1 MNSNLKSISR
11 SVSSGLKSVEARASS
26 LATDKNVLYIMLVI
40 AVVNVVGYLMMGNF
54 EAVIFFAI
62 VAYLSTFFT
71 KNMVIVFLVSILATN
86 FLMVSKV
93 NYFSRMN
100 AREGM
105 QTKEDA
111 ATATTDST
119 ATGAAASTTGA
130 GATAAAAAGAT
141 ATPTATAAGAASKN
155 AAASATPKPTPTN
168 SKKTSGEKE
177 GMNGKLAPAKF
188 NDDDEDEGSASPFP
202 GTKAESNA
210 QMERAHDSLQNMG
223 AGAGAGGAGASA
235 GAMKLQTAEVMQ
247 QQKVLMDN
255 IKTMQPFLETAERF
269 LDKFNMKGID
279 GLLGKIG
286 MGSNAAATPGPSA

>member
-11 SVSSGLKSVEARASS
+11 SLSSGFKSVEARAST

-54 EAVIFFAI
+54 EAVVFFAI

-93 NYFSRMN
+93 NYFSRMTGM
-100 AREGM
+100 EGM
-105 QTKEDA
+105 QNKDDASAA
-111 ATATTDST
+111 ATKDPAATKAPAVATT
-119 ATGAAASTTGA
+119 TTKA
-130 GATAAAAAGAT
+130 PAVANDK
-141 ATPTATAAGAASKN
+141 P
-155 AAASATPKPTPTN
+155 TPKPTKSD
-168 SKKTSGEKE
+168 SKKTSAEKKKE

-188 NDDDEDEGSASPFP
+188 NDDSDDEGDAASSPFP
-202 GTKAESNA
+202 GTNAQKNA
-210 QMERAHDSLQNMG
+210 QMEKAHDALQNIG
-223 AGAGAGGAGASA
+223 NGGG
-235 GAMKLQTAEVMQ
+235 MQMQTEEVMK

-255 IKTMQPFLETAERF
+255 IKVMQPFLETAERF

-286 MGSNAAATPGPSA
+286 MGGGGGSAAAASSS

>member
-11 SVSSGLKSVEARASS
+11 SLSSGFKSVEARAST

-54 EAVIFFAI
+54 EAVVFFAI

-93 NYFSRMN
+93 NYFSRMSGV
-100 AREGM
+100 EGM
-105 QTKEDA
+105 QNKDDA
-111 ATATTDST
+111 KAKQQHSGDAKAKQQHSGDAKAKPS
-119 ATGAAASTTGA
+119 
-130 GATAAAAAGAT
+130 
-141 ATPTATAAGAASKN
+141 
-155 AAASATPKPTPTN
+155 PKPTKSD
-168 SKKTSGEKE
+168 SKKTSAEKKE

-188 NDDDEDEGSASPFP
+188 NDDSDDDGDASSAPFLN
-202 GTKAESNA
+202 GTSAQKNA
-210 QMERAHDSLQNMG
+210 QMEKAHDALQSMG
-223 AGAGAGGAGASA
+223 N
-235 GAMKLQTAEVMQ
+235 GAMQVQTEEVLK
-247 QQKVLMDN
+247 QQKMLMDN
-255 IKTMQPFLETAERF
+255 IKVMQPFLETAERF

-286 MGSNAAATPGPSA
+286 MGSTPSPSS

>member
-11 SVSSGLKSVEARASS
+11 SLSSGFKSVESRAST

-54 EAVIFFAI
+54 EAVVFFAI

-93 NYFSRMN
+93 NYFSRMTGV
-100 AREGM
+100 EGM
-105 QTKEDA
+105 QNKDDTKHKDA
-111 ATATTDST
+111 KHKDAKHSDAKH
-119 ATGAAASTTGA
+119 AAK
-130 GATAAAAAGAT
+130 
-141 ATPTATAAGAASKN
+141 P
-155 AAASATPKPTPTN
+155 TPKPTKSD
-168 SKKTSGEKE
+168 SKKTSAEKKE

-188 NDDDEDEGSASPFP
+188 NDDNDDDDDASSAPFLN
-202 GTKAESNA
+202 GTTAQKNA
-210 QMERAHDSLQNMG
+210 QMEKAHDALQSMG
-223 AGAGAGGAGASA
+223 NGG
-235 GAMKLQTAEVMQ
+235 MQLQTDEVLK
-247 QQKVLMDN
+247 QQKMLMDN
-255 IKTMQPFLETAERF
+255 IKVMQPFLETAERF

-286 MGSNAAATPGPSA
+286 MGGGGAAAATPGPSS

>member
-26 LATDKNVLYIMLVI
+26 LATDNNVLYIMLVI

-105 QTKEDA
+105 QTKE
-111 ATATTDST
+111 ATD
-119 ATGAAASTTGA
+119 
-130 GATAAAAAGAT
+130 AT
-141 ATPTATAAGAASKN
+141 ATPTATAAAAASTATATAAAASKN
-155 AAASATPKPTPTN
+155 AAASAAPKPTPTN

-202 GTKAESNA
+202 GTKAEANA
-210 QMERAHDSLQNMG
+210 QMERAHDSLQNIG
-223 AGAGAGGAGASA
+223 GAGGAGANS
-235 GAMKLQTAEVMQ
+235 MKLQTAEVMQ

-286 MGSNAAATPGPSA
+286 MGSNAAATPGLSA

>member
-130 GATAAAAAGAT
+130 DATTGAAATA
-141 ATPTATAAGAASKN
+141 PTATAGGAASKN

-202 GTKAESNA
+202 GTKAEANA

-223 AGAGAGGAGASA
+223 AGAGGAGASGASA

>member
-11 SVSSGLKSVEARASS
+11 SVASGFKTVESRASS

-54 EAVIFFAI
+54 EAVLFFAI

-93 NYFSRMN
+93 NYFSSRTN
-100 AREGM
+100 QREGM
-105 QTKEDA
+105 QNKDGSEEGKDAETSENKAEPTKAA
-111 ATATTDST
+111 ATSEPTKAAVATSE
-119 ATGAAASTTGA
+119 
-130 GATAAAAAGAT
+130 
-141 ATPTATAAGAASKN
+141 
-155 AAASATPKPTPTN
+155 PKPTPTN
-168 SKKTSGEKE
+168 SKKTSGEKKKE
-177 GMNGKLAPAKF
+177 GMNGNLAPAKF
-188 NDDDEDEGSASPFP
+188 NDDSDDDDDVSPFP
-202 GTKAESNA
+202 GNKQQRNA
-210 QMERAHDSLQNMG
+210 QMERAHDSLQNIG
-223 AGAGAGGAGASA
+223 AAS
-235 GAMKLQTAEVMQ
+235 GAMNMKTEEVMKQ
-247 QQKVLMDN
+247 QQVLMEN

-286 MGSNAAATPGPSA
+286 MGSGNATPAP

>member
-11 SVSSGLKSVEARASS
+11 SVSSGLKTVESRASA
-26 LATDKNVLYIMLVI
+26 LATDNNVLYIMLVI

-54 EAVIFFAI
+54 EAVVFFAV

-71 KNMVIVFLVSILATN
+71 KNMVIVFLISILATN
-86 FLMVSKV
+86 FLMVSRV

-105 QTKEDA
+105 QTKDAEAKDAEAKESKDAEAKDAKDAEAKDAKDA
-111 ATATTDST
+111 ANVNVATKPS
-119 ATGAAASTTGA
+119 AASS
-130 GATAAAAAGAT
+130 
-141 ATPTATAAGAASKN
+141 ASN
-155 AAASATPKPTPTN
+155 TDAPKPTPTN

-188 NDDDEDEGSASPFP
+188 NDDSDDEGTAASSPFP
-202 GTKAESNA
+202 GTTAQKNA
-210 QMERAHDSLQNMG
+210 QMERAHDSLQNI
-223 AGAGAGGAGASA
+223 GGG
-235 GAMKLQTAEVMQ
+235 GAMKMQTEEVMK

-286 MGSNAAATPGPSA
+286 MGSGSGGAPPAP

>member
-11 SVSSGLKSVEARASS
+11 SVASGFKSVESRASS

-54 EAVIFFAI
+54 EAVLFFAI

-100 AREGM
+100 PREGM
-105 QTKEDA
+105 QNKEESEEEKDA
-111 ATATTDST
+111 ATA
-119 ATGAAASTTGA
+119 APEQKKK
-130 GATAAAAAGAT
+130 AAAAT
-141 ATPTATAAGAASKN
+141 TSDE
-155 AAASATPKPTPTN
+155 PKPTSTN
-168 SKKTSGEKE
+168 SKKTSGEKKKE
-177 GMNGKLAPAKF
+177 GMNGNLAPAKF
-188 NDDDEDEGSASPFP
+188 NDDSDDDADVSPFP
-202 GTKAESNA
+202 GNNQQRNA
-210 QMERAHDSLQNMG
+210 QMERAHDSLQNIG
-223 AGAGAGGAGASA
+223 AANGGMN
-235 GAMKLQTAEVMQ
+235 MKTEEVMKQ
-247 QQKVLMDN
+247 QQVLMDN
-255 IKTMQPFLETAERF
+255 IKTMQPCLETAERF

-286 MGSNAAATPGPSA
+286 MGSGNATPGS

>member
-1 MNSNLKSISR
+1 MNSNLQSISR
-11 SVSSGLKSVEARASS
+11 SLSSGFKSVEARAST

-54 EAVIFFAI
+54 EAVVFFAI

-93 NYFSRMN
+93 NYFSRMTGM
-100 AREGM
+100 EGM
-105 QTKEDA
+105 QNKDDASAA
-111 ATATTDST
+111 ATKDPAATKAPAVATT
-119 ATGAAASTTGA
+119 TTKA
-130 GATAAAAAGAT
+130 PAVANDK
-141 ATPTATAAGAASKN
+141 P
-155 AAASATPKPTPTN
+155 TPKPTKSD
-168 SKKTSGEKE
+168 SKKTSAEKKKE

-188 NDDDEDEGSASPFP
+188 NDDSDDEGDAASSPFP
-202 GTKAESNA
+202 GTNAQKNA
-210 QMERAHDSLQNMG
+210 QMEKAHDALQNIG
-223 AGAGAGGAGASA
+223 NGGG
-235 GAMKLQTAEVMQ
+235 MQMQTEEVMK

-255 IKTMQPFLETAERF
+255 IKVMQPFLETAERF

-286 MGSNAAATPGPSA
+286 MGGGGGSAAAASSS

>member
-11 SVSSGLKSVEARASS
+11 SLSSGFKSVEARAST

-40 AVVNVVGYLMMGNF
+40 AVVNVIGYLMMGNF
-54 EAVIFFAI
+54 EAVVFFAV

-93 NYFSRMN
+93 NYFSRMTGM
-100 AREGM
+100 EGM
-105 QTKEDA
+105 QNKDDASAAATKDPTAHAA
-111 ATATTDST
+111 ATATKDP
-119 ATGAAASTTGA
+119 AAH
-130 GATAAAAAGAT
+130 AAAT
-141 ATPTATAAGAASKN
+141 ATKAPADASGKP
-155 AAASATPKPTPTN
+155 TPKPTKSD
-168 SKKTSGEKE
+168 SKKTSAEKKKE

-188 NDDDEDEGSASPFP
+188 NDDSDDEGDAASSPFP
-202 GTKAESNA
+202 GTNAQKNA
-210 QMERAHDSLQNMG
+210 QMEKAHDALQNIG
-223 AGAGAGGAGASA
+223 NGGG
-235 GAMKLQTAEVMQ
+235 MQMQTEEVMK

-255 IKTMQPFLETAERF
+255 IKVMQPFLETAERF

-286 MGSNAAATPGPSA
+286 MGGGGSAASATPGPSS

>member
-111 ATATTDST
+111 ATDST
-119 ATGAAASTTGA
+119 DTGAAASTAAATA
-130 GATAAAAAGAT
+130 PTATAAAA
-141 ATPTATAAGAASKN
+141 SKN
-155 AAASATPKPTPTN
+155 ASASTATPKPTPTN

-202 GTKAESNA
+202 GTKAEANA

-223 AGAGAGGAGASA
+223 AGAGASGASA

>member
-11 SVSSGLKSVEARASS
+11 SVASGLKSVEARASS
-26 LATDKNVLYIMLVI
+26 LATDQNVLYIMLVI
-40 AVVNVVGYLMMGNF
+40 AVVNIVGYLMMGNF
-54 EAVIFFAI
+54 EAVLFFAI

-71 KNMVIVFLVSILATN
+71 KNMVLVFLISILATN

-105 QTKEDA
+105 QTQDTADDSAVAKDA
-111 ATATTDST
+111 VVAPAND
-119 ATGAAASTTGA
+119 AVVAPAKMVA
-130 GATAAAAAGAT
+130 
-141 ATPTATAAGAASKN
+141 PEP
-155 AAASATPKPTPTN
+155 SATPKPTPTN

-188 NDDDEDEGSASPFP
+188 NDDSDDESSASPFP
-202 GTKAESNA
+202 GTKAQTNA
-210 QMERAHDSLQNMG
+210 QMEKAHDALQNIG
-223 AGAGAGGAGASA
+223 TGS
-235 GAMKLQTAEVMQ
+235 GAMKSQTEEVMK
-247 QQKVLMDN
+247 QQKMLMDN

-286 MGSNAAATPGPSA
+286 MGSNAAATTGPSA

>member
-54 EAVIFFAI
+54 EAVVFFAV

-86 FLMVSKV
+86 FLMASRV

-105 QTKEDA
+105 QTKDA
-111 ATATTDST
+111 AKNDAAKD
-119 ATGAAASTTGA
+119 AVAAEDDAAAKDAVAAKDASA
-130 GATAAAAAGAT
+130 KDAANVATKPSAAAAAAI
-141 ATPTATAAGAASKN
+141 
-155 AAASATPKPTPTN
+155 PKPTPTN

-188 NDDDEDEGSASPFP
+188 NDDSDDEGDALP
-202 GTKAESNA
+202 GTNAQRNA
-210 QMERAHDSLQNMG
+210 QMEKAHDALQNIG
-223 AGAGAGGAGASA
+223 SS
-235 GAMKLQTAEVMQ
+235 GAMKLQTEEVMK

-286 MGSNAAATPGPSA
+286 MGSNAAATPGPSSV

>member
-11 SVSSGLKSVEARASS
+11 SVASGLKTVEARASS
-26 LATDKNVLYIMLVI
+26 LATDQNVLYIMLVI
-40 AVVNVVGYLMMGNF
+40 AVINIVGYLMMGNF
-54 EAVIFFAI
+54 EAVLFFAI

-71 KNMVIVFLVSILATN
+71 KNMVIVFLISILATN

-105 QTKEDA
+105 QTQDA
-111 ATATTDST
+111 AKD
-119 ATGAAASTTGA
+119 AAVNDAPAKAVVVAPAKALEPEPS
-130 GATAAAAAGAT
+130 AA
-141 ATPTATAAGAASKN
+141 PR
-155 AAASATPKPTPTN
+155 PTPTN

-188 NDDDEDEGSASPFP
+188 NDDGEDDESSASPFP
-202 GTKAESNA
+202 DTKAQTNA
-210 QMERAHDSLQNMG
+210 QMEKAHDALQNIG
-223 AGAGAGGAGASA
+223 SS
-235 GAMKLQTAEVMQ
+235 GAMKSQTEEVIK

-286 MGSNAAATPGPSA
+286 MGGGAAATPGPSSV

>member
-105 QTKEDA
+105 QTKDASEDA
-111 ATATTDST
+111 ASKDAASKD
-119 ATGAAASTTGA
+119 AAASTAASATTPS
-130 GATAAAAAGAT
+130 TAAKSSVST
-141 ATPTATAAGAASKN
+141 ATPSATP
-155 AAASATPKPTPTN
+155 SATPKPTPTK

-177 GMNGKLAPAKF
+177 GMNGKLAPANF
-188 NDDDEDEGSASPFP
+188 NDDDEDEGSTTPFP
-202 GTKAESNA
+202 GTKAEANA
-210 QMERAHDSLQNMG
+210 QMERAHDSLQNINN
-223 AGAGAGGAGASA
+223 
-235 GAMKLQTAEVMQ
+235 GAMKMQTEEVLK

-286 MGSNAAATPGPSA
+286 MGSGATATTAPASA

>member
-11 SVSSGLKSVEARASS
+11 SVANSFKSVESRASS

-54 EAVIFFAI
+54 EAVLFFAI

-71 KNMVIVFLVSILATN
+71 KNMVIVFLISILATN

-93 NYFSRMN
+93 NYFSR
-100 AREGM
+100 RTSKEGM
-105 QTKEDA
+105 QTKDAAEDA
-111 ATATTDST
+111 AKDVAKDVVED
-119 ATGAAASTTGA
+119 
-130 GATAAAAAGAT
+130 TAAKKVAVKAVDAAVHK
-141 ATPTATAAGAASKN
+141 PTAADSKPSD
-155 AAASATPKPTPTN
+155 APSPKPSDAPKPTKTN
-168 SKKTSGEKE
+168 SKHANGKKE

-188 NDDDEDEGSASPFP
+188 NDDHEDDEYDSPASFP
-202 GTKAESNA
+202 QTDSQKNA
-210 QMERAHDSLQNMG
+210 QMEKAHDALQNIGSG
-223 AGAGAGGAGASA
+223 AG
-235 GAMKLQTAEVMQ
+235 GAMKLQTEEVMK
-247 QQKVLMDN
+247 QQKILMDN

-286 MGSNAAATPGPSA
+286 MGGATNATPGPSA

>member
-100 AREGM
+100 AKEGM

-111 ATATTDST
+111 ATDSTATDST
-119 ATGAAASTTGA
+119 ATGAAAST
-130 GATAAAAAGAT
+130 AAASTAAAGA
-141 ATPTATAAGAASKN
+141 ATPTAGAASKN
-155 AAASATPKPTPTN
+155 AAASTATPKPTPTN

-223 AGAGAGGAGASA
+223 AGGAGAGAGA

>member
-11 SVSSGLKSVEARASS
+11 SVASGFKSVEARASS

-40 AVVNVVGYLMMGNF
+40 AVINVVGYLMMGNF
-54 EAVIFFAI
+54 EAVLFFAI

-71 KNMVIVFLVSILATN
+71 KNMVIVFLISILATN

-100 AREGM
+100 SKEGM
-105 QTKEDA
+105 QTQKTDDKTDADKAAADKAAADKAAADKA
-111 ATATTDST
+111 ATDK
-119 ATGAAASTTGA
+119 A
-130 GATAAAAAGAT
+130 GADKAATDKAGADK
-141 ATPTATAAGAASKN
+141 AV
-155 AAASATPKPTPTN
+155 PKPTPTN

-177 GMNGKLAPAKF
+177 GMNGKLSPAKF
-188 NDDDEDEGSASPFP
+188 NDDGEDEGNASPFP
-202 GTKAESNA
+202 GTKAEKNA
-210 QMERAHDSLQNMG
+210 QMEKAHDALQNIG
-223 AGAGAGGAGASA
+223 TGSS
-235 GAMKLQTAEVMQ
+235 GAMKLQTEEVMK

-286 MGSNAAATPGPSA
+286 MGGAPNATPGPSA